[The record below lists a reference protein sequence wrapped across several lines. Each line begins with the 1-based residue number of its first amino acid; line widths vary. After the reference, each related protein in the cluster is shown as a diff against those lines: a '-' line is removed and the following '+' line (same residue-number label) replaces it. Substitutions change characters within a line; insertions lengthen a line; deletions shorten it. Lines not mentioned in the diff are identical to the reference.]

1 LIKKIITLAIILG
14 VSIPIIGLIY
24 YSGMIFEISNLEETN
39 LEETNL
45 EETNLEETNL
55 EEINLQ
61 NDFLIAPDVVIP
73 MKVSRP
79 GCDIEDICYI
89 PSNIVVEKGKSVT
102 WLNEDSSFHS
112 VTSGFYPE
120 PSGFFDSGH
129 LDPYQSYTLSFDE
142 IGTYDYFCT
151 LHPWMFAQVIVE

>member
-1 LIKKIITLAIILG
+1 MG
-14 VSIPIIGLIY
+14 VSVSIIGLSL
-24 YSGMIFEISNLEETN
+24 SGMTFEIPNPEETN
-39 LEETNL
+39 FEDIDSQAEQIM
-45 EETNLEETNL
+45 E
-55 EEINLQ
+55 
-61 NDFLIAPDVVIP
+61 ADVIIP

-120 PSGFFDSGH
+120 PSGLFDSGH
-129 LDPYQSYTLSFDE
+129 LDPYESYTLSFDDL
-142 IGTYDYFCT
+142 GTYDYFCT
-151 LHPWMFAQVIVE
+151 LHPWMKAQVIVE

>member
-1 LIKKIITLAIILG
+1 MG

-45 EETNLEETNL
+45 EETNP

>member
-1 LIKKIITLAIILG
+1 MG

>member
-1 LIKKIITLAIILG
+1 MIKKIITLAIILG
-14 VSIPIIGLIY
+14 ISVSIIGL
-24 YSGMIFEISNLEETN
+24 SLFGLNSEDTN
-39 LEETNL
+39 SEDHNSEVIN
-45 EETNLEETNL
+45 
-55 EEINLQ
+55 NLQ
-61 NDFLIAPDVVIP
+61 NDFLIPPDVIIP
-73 MKVSRP
+73 IKVSRP

-120 PSGFFDSGH
+120 PSGLFDSGH

-142 IGTYDYFCT
+142 FGTYDYFCT
-151 LHPWMFAQVIVE
+151 LHPWMKAQVIVE

>member
-1 LIKKIITLAIILG
+1 MIKKIITLAIILG
-14 VSIPIIGLIY
+14 ISISIIGL
-24 YSGMIFEISNLEETN
+24 SLSNYNFEETN
-39 LEETNL
+39 SEET
-45 EETNLEETNL
+45 TVKV
-55 EEINLQ
+55 EEI
-61 NDFLIAPDVVIP
+61 IKADVIIP
-73 MKVSRP
+73 IKVSRP

-120 PSGFFDSGH
+120 PTGLFDSGH

-142 IGTYDYFCT
+142 FGTYDYFCT
-151 LHPWMFAQVIVE
+151 LHPWMKAQVIVE

>member
-1 LIKKIITLAIILG
+1 MWNELIKKIITIAIILG
-14 VSIPIIGLIY
+14 VSISIIGLSLFGY
-24 YSGMIFEISNLEETN
+24 NSEETN
-39 LEETNL
+39 SKETK
-45 EETNLEETNL
+45 TTV
-55 EEINLQ
+55 EEIVK
-61 NDFLIAPDVVIP
+61 ADVIIP
-73 MKVSRP
+73 IKVSRP

-120 PSGFFDSGH
+120 PSGLFDSGH

-142 IGTYDYFCT
+142 YGTYDYFCT
-151 LHPWMFAQVIVE
+151 LHPWMKAQVIVE